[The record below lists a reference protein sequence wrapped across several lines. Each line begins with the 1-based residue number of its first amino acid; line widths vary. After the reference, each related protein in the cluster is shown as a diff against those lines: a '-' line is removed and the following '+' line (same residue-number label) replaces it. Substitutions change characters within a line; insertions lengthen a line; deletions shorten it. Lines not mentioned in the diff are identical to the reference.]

1 MEFEGRIA
9 KVLPTRSGTK
19 QDGNEWRTLPFIFEY
34 FENETDRYPDSVLL
48 ETFDHDIMR
57 KIGQFV
63 VKGADKKA
71 VIKDGCCELTQEI
84 KCRCGFSHK
93 VNTFKK
99 RDGSGDGMMNNLRA
113 YKLEIL
119 TEANAAGTVAQA
131 PVQPQMAWPQQ
142 QPQNFPPQQ
151 TEGESDDLPF

>member
-1 MEFEGRIA
+1 MEFDGRIT
-9 KVLPTRSGTK
+9 KVLPTKSGTK
-19 QDGNEWRTLPFIFEY
+19 QDGNEWRALPFIFEY
-34 FENETDRYPDSVLL
+34 FENETDRYPDSALV
-48 ETFDHDIMR
+48 ETNNHDIMR

-71 VIKDGCCELTQEI
+71 VIKDGFCELTQEI

-93 VNTFKK
+93 VNTYKK
-99 RDGSGDGMMNNLRA
+99 KDGSGDGMMNNLRA

-142 QPQNFPPQQ
+142 QPQNFPPPQPQ
-151 TEGESDDLPF
+151 EECDDLPF